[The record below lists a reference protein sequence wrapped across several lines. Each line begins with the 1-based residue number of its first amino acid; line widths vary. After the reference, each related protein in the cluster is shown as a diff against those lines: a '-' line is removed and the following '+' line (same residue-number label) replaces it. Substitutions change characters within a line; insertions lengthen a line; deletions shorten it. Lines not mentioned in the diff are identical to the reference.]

1 MYPKRLFIPVSLI
14 LSLFLSCNKDD
25 SSGQPIYM
33 AFDDVEYVHEF
44 PQTFTLEDGKTLGI
58 DVIGIRDFRIFDS
71 IMVMGTSNPDGIWSF
86 ISLPSYQKL
95 GSFLKRG
102 EGPREFMQGPS
113 TSNEATF
120 VREKGSLLA
129 FLYDFQKGKVKEF
142 NISQSLNDGELHLTE
157 LEASLPP
164 FLSNFIMVDSVTY
177 FTKEI
182 GNRDTQQLRFI
193 YKNGENISL
202 PLLDKLNQPALREGG
217 DFNILATNTKFSDVK
232 NRFVEAPTGLNY
244 INLYSL
250 DSSIEKTICIGEEL
264 SDIFKIQDVWPQ
276 WDRKYVFVN
285 NQAFDDFFGVI
296 YVNESFKDYETIKK
310 QLPSIMLFDWE
321 GNPLAELK
329 MENHFTHF
337 DIDFRSQELY
347 TFDIHSDEFLKFD
360 IKDVLISIKGKTEK
374 E

>member
-1 MYPKRLFIPVSLI
+1 
-14 LSLFLSCNKDD
+14 
-25 SSGQPIYM
+25 M

-44 PQTFTLEDGKTLGI
+44 PQTFTLEDGKTPEI

-71 IMVMGTSNPDGIWSF
+71 IMVMGTSNPDGIWFF

-95 GSFLKRG
+95 GSFMKRG
-102 EGPREFMQGPS
+102 EGPLEFMQGPS
-113 TSNEATF
+113 TSNEASF
-120 VREKGSLLA
+120 VREHGRLLA

-142 NISQSLNDGELHLTE
+142 DISQSLNDGELDLTE

-193 YKNGENISL
+193 YKKGEKTSL
-202 PLLDKLNQPALREGG
+202 PLLDKLNQATLREGS
-217 DFNILATNTKFSDVK
+217 DFNILATNTKFSNVQ

-244 INLYSL
+244 INIYSL
-250 DSSIEKTICIGEEL
+250 DSTLAKTICIGKEL
-264 SDIFKIQDVWPQ
+264 SNISKIQEEWPQ
-276 WDRKYVFVN
+276 WDRKYVFIN

-329 MENHFTHF
+329 MQNHFTNF
-337 DIDFRSQELY
+337 DIDFKRQELY
-347 TFDIHSDEFLKFD
+347 TFDAHSDEFLKFD
-360 IKDVLISIKGKTEK
+360 IHDILISLKGQN
-374 E
+374 